1 MPYAKK
7 QKRAKLAG
15 EGVKGRLVYFAGRA
29 MANIRQN
36 FLISLLTVVTI
47 AVSLLLI
54 SLFLLVFVNLESL
67 ADSWSEKV
75 QVTGYFDHELSPP
88 ELAALTSKLR
98 QLPGTDKVA
107 YVSRSDALK
116 RFKDRLKGQEA
127 LLEGVPADILPSS
140 VDIRLKRDYRQTEEV
155 EAYVARLKKATGIT
169 EVQYGEEWVK
179 RFSTFMNFMRLVGAI
194 LGVFLTLAVVFIV
207 SNTIKLTIYSRKE
220 ELEVMELVG
229 GTPFFIKAPF
239 LIEGVVQ
246 GMTGG
251 VIALVIL
258 AASYW
263 AFLNNAGNFLSFDTR
278 SAGLVFLPP
287 QYLAG
292 ILAGGIAVG
301 FIGSLASLKRFVNP
315 S

>member
-1 MPYAKK
+1 MPHVKQ

-15 EGVKGRLVYFAGRA
+15 EGVRGRLSYFFGRA
-29 MANIRQN
+29 IANIRQN
-36 FLISLLTVVTI
+36 LLISLVTVVTI

-75 QVTGYFDHELSPP
+75 QVTGYFDHEPAPAELS
-88 ELAALTSKLR
+88 ALTVKIR
-98 QLPGTDKVA
+98 QLPGTDKVS

-127 LLEGVPADILPSS
+127 LLEGVPADILPPS
-140 VDIRLKRDYRQTEEV
+140 VDIRLQRDYRHAEEV
-155 EAYVARLKKATGIT
+155 EAYVARLKKIPGIT

-194 LGVFLTLAVVFIV
+194 LGIFLTLAVVFIV

-220 ELEVMELVG
+220 ELELMELVG
-229 GTPFFIKAPF
+229 ATPFFIKAPF

-246 GMTGG
+246 GAAGG
-251 VIALVIL
+251 VIALLTL

-263 AFLNNAGNFLSFDTR
+263 AFLDNAGNFLSFDAK
-278 SAGLVFLPP
+278 SAGLVFLPAH
-287 QYLAG
+287 YLAA
-292 ILAGGIAVG
+292 ILAGGIAIG
-301 FIGSLASLKRFVNP
+301 FLGSLASLKRSVNP